1 MWGGGEINMGAFFWG
16 IVGGAIVLLANK
28 RVGLQTVAASAGK
41 AGEGVISRF
50 RFCTGEVIENLRDLV
65 AESKLE
71 LEAEKA
77 ALDEV
82 RLHNK
87 TKK

>member
-1 MWGGGEINMGAFFWG
+1 MGAFFWG

-28 RVGLQTVAASAGK
+28 RSGLQSAAASAGK
-41 AGEGVISRF
+41 VGQGIISGF
-50 RFCTGEVIENLRDLV
+50 RFCAVEAIENLRDLA

-82 RLHNK
+82 RLHEK
-87 TKK
+87 TKQ

>member
-1 MWGGGEINMGAFFWG
+1 MGAFLWG
-16 IVGGAIVLLANK
+16 MLGGAIVLLANK
-28 RVGLQTVAASAGK
+28 RSGLQSAAASAGK
-41 AGEGVISRF
+41 AGQGVVSGF
-50 RFCTGEVIENLRDLV
+50 RFCAVEMIENMRDLV

-82 RLHNK
+82 RLHD
-87 TKK
+87 KK

>member
-1 MWGGGEINMGAFFWG
+1 MGAFFWG
-16 IVGGAIVLLANK
+16 IVGGAIVLLTNK
-28 RVGLQTVAASAGK
+28 RTGLQTAAASAGK
-41 AGEGVISRF
+41 AGQGVVSGF
-50 RFCTGEVIENLRDLV
+50 RFCAVEMVENMRDLV

-82 RLHNK
+82 RLHD
-87 TKK
+87 KK

>member
-1 MWGGGEINMGAFFWG
+1 MGAFFWG
-16 IVGGAIVLLANK
+16 VLGGAIVLLANK
-28 RVGLQTVAASAGK
+28 RSGLQSAAASAGK
-41 AGEGVISRF
+41 AGQGVVSGF
-50 RFCTGEVIENLRDLV
+50 RFCAVEMIENMRDLV

-82 RLHNK
+82 RLHD
-87 TKK
+87 KK

>member
-1 MWGGGEINMGAFFWG
+1 MGAFFWG

-28 RVGLQTVAASAGK
+28 HNGLQSAIESAGK
-41 AGEGVISRF
+41 AGCGVMAGLKF
-50 RFCTGEVIENLRDLV
+50 RTVEIIENLRDLT

-71 LEAEKA
+71 WEAEKA

-82 RLHNK
+82 RLHDK
-87 TKK
+87 AQK

>member
-1 MWGGGEINMGAFFWG
+1 MGGGESDIGAFFWG
-16 IVGGAIVLLANK
+16 MVGGAIVLLAGK
-28 RVGLQTVAASAGK
+28 RKGLQSVATSAGK
-41 AGEGVISRF
+41 AGEGIVTGF
-50 RFCTGEVIENLRDLV
+50 RFCTVEVIENLRDLA
-65 AESKLE
+65 AESKFE

-87 TKK
+87 TKL

>member
-1 MWGGGEINMGAFFWG
+1 
-16 IVGGAIVLLANK
+16 
-28 RVGLQTVAASAGK
+28 
-41 AGEGVISRF
+41 VISRF
-50 RFCTGEVIENLRDLV
+50 RFCAVEAIENLRDLA

-82 RLHNK
+82 RLHE
-87 TKK
+87 

>member
-1 MWGGGEINMGAFFWG
+1 MGAFFWG
-16 IVGGAIVLLANK
+16 VLGGAIVLLAN
-28 RVGLQTVAASAGK
+28 RRSGLQSAAASAGK
-41 AGEGVISRF
+41 AGQGVVSGF
-50 RFCTGEVIENLRDLV
+50 RFCAVEMIENMRDLV

-82 RLHNK
+82 RLHD
-87 TKK
+87 KK

>member
-1 MWGGGEINMGAFFWG
+1 MGAFFWG
-16 IVGGAIVLLANK
+16 VVGGAIVLLANK
-28 RVGLQTVAASAGK
+28 RMGLQSAAESAGK
-41 AGEGVISRF
+41 TGRGVISGL
-50 RFCTGEVIENLRDLV
+50 RFCTVEVIENLRDLA

-87 TKK
+87 AKP

>member
-1 MWGGGEINMGAFFWG
+1 MGAFFWG
-16 IVGGAIVLLANK
+16 MVGGAIVLLANK
-28 RVGLQTVAASAGK
+28 RLGLQSVAASAGK
-41 AGEGVISRF
+41 AGDGVVAGF
-50 RFCTGEVIENLRDLV
+50 RFCTVEVIENLRDLA
-65 AESKLE
+65 AESKME

-87 TKK
+87 TKL

>member
-1 MWGGGEINMGAFFWG
+1 MGAFFWG
-16 IVGGAIVLLANK
+16 VVGGAIVLLTNK
-28 RVGLQTVAASAGK
+28 RAGLQTAAASAGK

-50 RFCTGEVIENLRDLV
+50 RFCTVEVIENLRDLA

-87 TKK
+87 TKP

>member
-1 MWGGGEINMGAFFWG
+1 MGAFFWG

-28 RVGLQTVAASAGK
+28 RSGLQSAAASAGK
-41 AGEGVISRF
+41 TGQGIVSGF
-50 RFCTGEVIENLRDLV
+50 RFCAVEMIENMRDLV

-82 RLHNK
+82 RLHD
-87 TKK
+87 KK

>member
-1 MWGGGEINMGAFFWG
+1 MKEIALG

-28 RVGLQTVAASAGK
+28 RAGLQTAAVSAGK

-50 RFCTGEVIENLRDLV
+50 RFCTGEVIENLRDLA

-71 LEAEKA
+71 LEAEQA

-87 TKK
+87 TKL

>member
-1 MWGGGEINMGAFFWG
+1 MGAFFWG
-16 IVGGAIVLLANK
+16 MLGGAIVLLANK
-28 RVGLQTVAASAGK
+28 RSGLQAAAASAGK
-41 AGEGVISRF
+41 AGQGVVSGF
-50 RFCTGEVIENLRDLV
+50 RFCAVEMIENMRDLV

-82 RLHNK
+82 RLHD
-87 TKK
+87 KK

>member
-1 MWGGGEINMGAFFWG
+1 MGAIFWG
-16 IVGGAIVLLANK
+16 MVGGAIVLLANK
-28 RVGLQTVAASAGK
+28 RKGFQAVATSAGK
-41 AGEGVISRF
+41 AGEGVIAGF
-50 RFCTGEVIENLRDLV
+50 RFCTVEFIENLRDLA

-77 ALDEV
+77 ALEEV

-87 TKK
+87 TKL

>member
-1 MWGGGEINMGAFFWG
+1 MGAFFWG
-16 IVGGAIVLLANK
+16 MVGGAIVLLSSK
-28 RVGLQTVAASAGK
+28 RSGFQSAAESAGK
-41 AGEGVISRF
+41 AGQGIISGL
-50 RFCTGEVIENLRDLV
+50 RFCTVEVIENLRDLA

-82 RLHNK
+82 RLHEK
-87 TKK
+87 TKQ